1 MKNDATTRRTV
12 RLFRNG
18 ASQAVRIPKEFEFA
32 GEEIVLVR
40 DGDRIILEPVRS
52 GGLLDTLRT
61 LGGWD
66 EPFPDVD
73 EGLGPLDDVDL

>member
-1 MKNDATTRRTV
+1 MKDDATTRRTA

-32 GEEIVLVR
+32 GEEVVIVR
-40 DGDRIILEPVRS
+40 DGDRVILEPVRS
-52 GGLLDTLRT
+52 GGLLETLRAM
-61 LGGWD
+61 GGWN

-73 EGLGPLDDVDL
+73 EGLPPLRDVKL